1 MDQFNGFIGFAGV
14 GGAIIVSM
22 GLAMWMEW
30 YCLRLLMR
38 LMPGRMKALQAAST
52 MNVTEAD
59 EASLDADRA
68 ATEMDAARAPARP
81 ARGEIR
87 LGV

>member
-14 GGAIIVSM
+14 GGAIIASM

-38 LMPGRMKALQAAST
+38 LMPGRMKAMQATAA
-52 MNVTEAD
+52 MNAVEEELDSAGVTVCEETPKQLSSGAK
-59 EASLDADRA
+59 AY
-68 ATEMDAARAPARP
+68 
-81 ARGEIR
+81 
-87 LGV
+87 

>member
-1 MDQFNGFIGFAGV
+1 MDQFNGLIGFAGV
-14 GGAIIVSM
+14 GAAIIASM

-38 LMPGRMKALQAAST
+38 LMPGRMKAMQATAA
-52 MNVTEAD
+52 MNVTEAE
-59 EASLDADRA
+59 EASFDANSA
-68 ATEMDAARAPARP
+68 AAMPARK
-81 ARGEIR
+81 EIG

>member
-1 MDQFNGFIGFAGV
+1 MDQCNGFIGFAGV
-14 GGAIIVSM
+14 GGAIIASM

-38 LMPGRMKALQAAST
+38 LMPGRMKAMQSVAA
-52 MNVTEAD
+52 MNATEAD
-59 EASLDADRA
+59 EASLDPDRSIPG
-68 ATEMDAARAPARP
+68 MDAPKVATGQARN
-81 ARGEIR
+81 EIR